1 MLTMRSWPVTVLTG
15 FLGSGKTTLLN
26 RVLAGEHG
34 RRVAVIVNELG
45 EIGLD
50 ARLIEGAE
58 DGFLELDNGCLCCSL
73 SEDLVYT
80 LAELADRGGCEH
92 IVIETTGIADPRPI
106 ALTLRR
112 PELGGRFTL
121 DSVVTT
127 IDALNLERALEE
139 SDEARAQV
147 RSADFAVFTKL
158 DLVDEARREEVEGVV
173 RELAPAAHFLAAN
186 DPALMAAVLEPR
198 LDGARAGMAMPAPE
212 QTLRFSHPQH
222 RSPWASLSVDVGARC
237 TIRLFLE
244 EFLDELPPEIY
255 RAKGLVKID
264 GERGRLLFH
273 RVGSRL
279 ELERRPD
286 AEGPGQLVF
295 IGREFDQEGLRSE
308 VESLFA
314 EA

>member
-1 MLTMRSWPVTVLTG
+1 MDGIPVTVLTG

-26 RVLAGEHG
+26 RVLAGRHG

-58 DGFLELDNGCLCCSL
+58 DGFLELDNGCLCCAL

-80 LAELADRGGCEH
+80 LAEIADRGGSEQV
-92 IVIETTGIADPRPI
+92 VIETTGVADPRPI
-106 ALTLRR
+106 AVTLRR
-112 PELGGRFTL
+112 PELAGRFHL

-127 IDALNLERALEE
+127 VDAINLERALAEAP
-139 SDEARAQV
+139 EARAQIA
-147 RSADFAVFTKL
+147 SADFAILAKL
-158 DLVDEARREEVEGVV
+158 DLVDEERRRAVEAIIAERAPRAVV
-173 RELAPAAHFLAAN
+173 LDGRDDATLAAI
-186 DPALMAAVLEPR
+186 LEPR

-212 QTLRFSHPQH
+212 QTLRLAHPRH
-222 RSPWASLSVDVGARC
+222 RESWASLAVDVGERA

-244 EFLDELPPEIY
+244 EFLGELPPAIY

-264 GERGRLLFH
+264 GERGRLEFH
-273 RVGSRL
+273 RVGERL
-279 ELERRPD
+279 DFARRPE
-286 AEGPGQLVF
+286 ARGSGQMVF
-295 IGREFDQEGLRSE
+295 IGREFDRAALASE
-308 VESLFA
+308 VESLFE